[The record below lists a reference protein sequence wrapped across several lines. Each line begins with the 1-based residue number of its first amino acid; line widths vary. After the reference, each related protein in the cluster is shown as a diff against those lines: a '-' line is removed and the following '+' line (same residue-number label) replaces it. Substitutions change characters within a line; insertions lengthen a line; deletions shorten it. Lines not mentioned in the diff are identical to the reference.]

1 MGNENFTIR
10 EVKVNE
16 KVVNKDDRPKEILSY
31 ILSFIFDKFEIVSRA
46 DSKNVYL
53 KVFASKNDYNFIV
66 RNKILMISIKAII
79 MSYGV
84 KINKKIHVDF
94 VLSRQKIEKKN

>member
-1 MGNENFTIR
+1 MNSENFIAK
-10 EVKVNE
+10 EVKVTE
-16 KVVNKDDRPKEILSY
+16 KLINREERAKEILNY
-31 ILSFIFDKFEIVSRA
+31 ILSFIFDKFEIVSRS

-66 RNKILMISIKAII
+66 KNKILMISIKAIV
-79 MSYGV
+79 MSYGA

-94 VLSRQKIEKKN
+94 VLARQKNEKNK